1 MENTAFKPHE
11 VTLKDRATHVH
22 IDQGDKTILKVYKG
36 VLKTTM
42 TAAFHFFLGIGIR
55 CYEEKHDEQIRDLQ
69 ERVRIQVK
77 IIVNYI
83 EKYGQLRLKD

>member
-1 MENTAFKPHE
+1 MENIVFKPHK
-11 VTLKDRATHVH
+11 VALKDRAAHVH
-22 IDQGDKTILKVYKG
+22 VDQGDKTILKVYKG

-69 ERVRIQVK
+69 ERVRIQAK
-77 IIVNYI
+77 IIVKYI
-83 EKYGQLRLKD
+83 EKYGQLRVKG